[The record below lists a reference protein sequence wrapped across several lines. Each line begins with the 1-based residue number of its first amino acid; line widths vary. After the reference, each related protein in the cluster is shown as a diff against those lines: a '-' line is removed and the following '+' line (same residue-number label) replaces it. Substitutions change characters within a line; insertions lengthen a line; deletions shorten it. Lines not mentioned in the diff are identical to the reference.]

1 MRIHELFE
9 QTAPTVT
16 AQLAVLKR
24 QAEQQRAAGNEE
36 GARASER
43 AIAQLSQQSKTVASA
58 PATTTPAA
66 DPNLLSAVKDV
77 ESGGRADAVS
87 RAGAVGTMQTM
98 PRTLR
103 DPGYG
108 VRPAADGSPA
118 ELERVGR
125 DYFSALMK
133 KYRGDAETAAVA
145 YNMGPGATDRWIAAG
160 SDISRLPRETQ
171 AYVPKILN
179 KWFDL
184 AGFGS
189 NAKRPVQVA
198 AANST
203 PAPVKRV

>member
-1 MRIHELFE
+1 MRIRELFE
-9 QTAPTVT
+9 QTTAPTVA
-16 AQLAVLKR
+16 AQLGTLKR

-43 AIAQLSQQSKTVASA
+43 AMAQLSQQSKTVAP

-87 RAGAVGTMQTM
+87 RVGAVGTMQTM
-98 PRTLR
+98 PKTLR

-108 VRPAADGSPA
+108 VRPAADNSPQ

-160 SDISRLPRETQ
+160 SDIAKLPRETQ

-184 AGFGS
+184 AGFGTA
-189 NAKRPVQVA
+189 AKKPVQVA
-198 AANST
+198 AA
-203 PAPVKRV
+203 PVKKV

>member
-1 MRIHELFE
+1 MRAYEFILE
-9 QTAPTVT
+9 QQQLSPQLT
-16 AQLAVLKR
+16 AQLSTLKR

-36 GARASER
+36 GARATER
-43 AIAQLSQQSKTVASA
+43 AMAQISTPA
-58 PATTTPAA
+58 PATPGA
-66 DPNLLSAVKDV
+66 DNNLLAAVRDV

-87 RAGAVGTMQTM
+87 RVGAVGTMQTM
-98 PRTLR
+98 PNTLR

-108 VRPAADGSPA
+108 VRPAANDSPQ

-160 SDISRLPRETQ
+160 SDIAKLPRETQ

-184 AGFGS
+184 AGFGAT
-189 NAKRPVQVA
+189 AKKPVQVA
-198 AANST
+198 AANT
-203 PAPVKRV
+203 VAPVKRV

>member
-1 MRIHELFE
+1 MRIRELFE
-9 QTAPTVT
+9 QTTNPTVA
-16 AQLAVLKR
+16 AQLATLKR
-24 QAEQQRAAGNEE
+24 QAEQQRAAGNES

-43 AIAQLSQQSKTVASA
+43 AMAQISTPA
-58 PATTTPAA
+58 PAAPGA
-66 DPNLLSAVKDV
+66 DNNLLAAVKDV

-98 PRTLR
+98 PKTLR

-108 VRPAADGSPA
+108 VRPAADNSPA

-145 YNMGPGATDRWIAAG
+145 YNMGPGATDRWVAAG
-160 SDISRLPRETQ
+160 SDISKLPRETQ

-179 KWFDL
+179 RWFDL
-184 AGFGS
+184 AGFGTA
-189 NAKRPVQVA
+189 AKKPVQVA
-198 AANST
+198 AANT
-203 PAPVKRV
+203 VAPVKKA

>member
-1 MRIHELFE
+1 MRIHELVE
-9 QTAPTVT
+9 QTTAPTIAT
-16 AQLAVLKR
+16 QLATLKR
-24 QAEQQRAAGNEE
+24 QAEQQRAAGNEA

-43 AIAQLSQQSKTVASA
+43 AMAQIS
-58 PATTTPAA
+58 TPAPVT
-66 DPNLLSAVKDV
+66 DPNLLSAVRDV

-87 RAGAVGTMQTM
+87 RVGAVGTMQTM
-98 PRTLR
+98 PKTLR

-108 VRPAADGSPA
+108 VRPAANDSPA

-160 SDISRLPRETQ
+160 SDINKLPRETQ

-184 AGFGS
+184 AGFGT
-189 NAKRPVQVA
+189 AKRPVQVA
-198 AANST
+198 AANTT

>member
-1 MRIHELFE
+1 MRIRELFE
-9 QTAPTVT
+9 QTTAPTVAT
-16 AQLAVLKR
+16 QLSTLKR

-43 AIAQLSQQSKTVASA
+43 AMAQLSQQSKTAA
-58 PATTTPAA
+58 PPATTTPAA

-98 PRTLR
+98 PKTLR
-103 DPGYG
+103 DPGNG
-108 VRPAADGSPA
+108 VRPAANDSPQ

-160 SDISRLPRETQ
+160 SDIAKLPRETQ

-184 AGFGS
+184 AGFGT
-189 NAKRPVQVA
+189 AKRPVQVA
-198 AANST
+198 AA
-203 PAPVKRV
+203 PVKRV

>member
-1 MRIHELFE
+1 MRAHEFILE
-9 QTAPTVT
+9 KQQNPQLA
-16 AQLAVLKR
+16 AQLGALKR
-24 QAEQQRAAGNEE
+24 QAEQQRAAGNEA

-43 AIAQLSQQSKTVASA
+43 AMAQISTPAPASA
-58 PATTTPAA
+58 PVPGA
-66 DPNLLSAVKDV
+66 DNNLLAAVKDV

-87 RAGAVGTMQTM
+87 RAGAVGSMQTM
-98 PRTLR
+98 PKTLK

-108 VRPAADGSPA
+108 VRPAADASPA

-133 KYRGDAETAAVA
+133 MYRGDAETAAIA

-160 SDISRLPRETQ
+160 SDIAKLPRETQ

-184 AGFGS
+184 AGFGT
-189 NAKRPVQVA
+189 AKRPVQVA
-198 AANST
+198 AA
-203 PAPVKRV
+203 PVKRV